1 MNRTFNEYLA
11 IVGWLMEH
19 QNKSVDEAIQLA
31 DIPLHHQDQ
40 VREYVRG
47 PVSIEPPAMLVENT
61 PLQRCERLGDQEP
74 QHYWN
79 ALRAY
84 LEGERRRSRNVVA
97 QIADTSQTLVCRL
110 PRPRESSRFQIR
122 GLVVGYIQ
130 SGKTAT
136 IASLIAR
143 AADQGYRLF
152 IVLAG
157 LYKDLRSQTQRRLD
171 QEITGFSDDRDDG
184 PFVVHDPNADRWI
197 RLTHSGLAGE
207 FEPGTLQMDVNPQTP
222 KLLVIKKIPRV
233 IERLSAWLRT
243 SPLPLQQLPTLVID
257 DEADQ
262 ASIDTNYGRQDD
274 AGDPIDPS
282 STNQCIRDLLELLPK
297 CVYVG
302 FTATPFAN
310 VLIDANLQDD
320 LYPRHFI
327 ASLPE
332 PEGYFGPRELFG
344 LGMTPS
350 ELTTDPQELPT
361 LDVIR
366 PISDEQLT
374 ALDELSMSGECP
386 EILSTALLTWLLS
399 CCARMER
406 GHDRADFSMLVHPSQ
421 STSAHQRYAE
431 ALRKEVAF
439 LQRATSASPKN
450 FPDLVQRAWEL
461 WEQDFIPV
469 TRAAAHDLPVRDF
482 ESVWRFAKTIAQD
495 IEVCVLN
502 YDSDDSLRYSNPR
515 ARRYAVVGGNR
526 LSRGLTLEGLSVSL
540 FTRTA
545 RTRTYDTLLQ
555 MGRWFGYRPRY
566 HDLTRI
572 FVEPSLASLFADLA
586 RVELELRSDLRKY
599 AQEPDPPTPAQLAPR
614 IRVHPAMAVTSRVKM
629 GAASVIRVSFENT
642 SQNTVNFPTDSRR
655 ALEDNLDAGRNFVR
669 RLGPPSISET
679 SEGMHLWKDVPA
691 GDVLAFLRSYKFGAG
706 ATAVNQET
714 LTRYISQQNERGELR
729 RWDLCIPH
737 GNPDLEPVQW
747 APMVASRSI
756 RRTPTSDTSIRTL
769 QSPTDQRRLR
779 ALAGRDG
786 LDSDLASL
794 MLYVIDHRESGA
806 PDRALFRSAGVNIL
820 GLVLLFPRSAS
831 GVTVPYLS
839 QHAQ

>member
-11 IVGWLMEH
+11 IVDWLMDR
-19 QNKSVDEAIQLA
+19 QRMSLDEALQQA
-31 DIPLHHQDQ
+31 VVPLHLQDQ

-47 PVSIEPPAMLVENT
+47 PVSIEPPTMLVEGT
-61 PLQRCERLGDQEP
+61 TLRLCERLGDQVP

-79 ALRAY
+79 AFRAY
-84 LEGERRRSRNVVA
+84 LEAERRWSRNV
-97 QIADTSQTLVCRL
+97 IGRLSETSQALVCRL
-110 PRPRESSRFQIR
+110 PRPRDGSWFQVR

-136 IASLIAR
+136 MASLIAR
-143 AADQGYRLF
+143 AADQGYRFF

-171 QEITGFSDDRDDG
+171 QEITGLSDDAEDG
-184 PFVVHDPNADRWI
+184 PFVVHDPGADRWI
-197 RLTHSGLAGE
+197 RLTHAGLEGDFDA
-207 FEPGTLQMDVNPQTP
+207 GTLQMDVNPQTP

-243 SPLPLQQLPTLVID
+243 SPLPPQQVPALVID

-282 STNQCIRDLLELLPK
+282 RTNACIRDLLQLLPK
-297 CVYVG
+297 CAYVG

-332 PEGYFGPRELFG
+332 PDGYFGPRELFG

-350 ELTTDPQELPT
+350 DLASEPSESPA

-366 PISDEQLT
+366 PISDDQLT
-374 ALDELSMSGECP
+374 ALDQLSAGGDCP
-386 EILSTALLTWLLS
+386 DVLSTSLLTWLLS
-399 CCARMER
+399 SCARMER
-406 GHDRADFSMLVHPSQ
+406 GHDRSDFSMLVHPSQ
-421 STSAHQRYAE
+421 STADHHRFAE
-431 ALRKEVAF
+431 ALRREIAF
-439 LQRATSASPKN
+439 LQRATALGPKS
-450 FPDLVQRAWEL
+450 FPDLVDRAREL
-461 WEQDFIPV
+461 WETDFLPV
-469 TRAAAHDLPVRDF
+469 TRSAAPDLPVRDF
-482 ESVWRFAKTIAQD
+482 ESVWRFARTVAQD
-495 IEVCVLN
+495 IDVRVLN
-502 YDSDDSLRYSNPR
+502 YGSDDILRYSNPPPK
-515 ARRYAVVGGNR
+515 RYAVVGGNR

-545 RTRTYDTLLQ
+545 STYDTLLQ
-555 MGRWFGYRPRY
+555 MGRWFGYRPGY

-572 FVEPSLASLFADLA
+572 FVEPRLAALFADLA

-599 AQEPDPPTPAQLAPR
+599 AQEPDPPTPAELAPK

-629 GAASVIRVSFENT
+629 GAGRPIRVSFENT
-642 SQNTVNFPTDSRR
+642 SQNTVNFPTDNRR
-655 ALEDNLDAGRNFVR
+655 ALENNLDAGRSLVR
-669 RLGPPSISET
+669 RLGPPSIVET
-679 SEGMHLWKDVPA
+679 PEGMYIWKDVA
-691 GDVLAFLRSYKFGAG
+691 ADEVLAFLRAYTFGAG

-714 LTRYISQQNERGELR
+714 LTAYVAQQNEKGELR
-729 RWDLCIPH
+729 RWDLCLPR
-737 GNPDLEPVQW
+737 GGTADLEPVQW
-747 APMVASRSI
+747 APGVGTRSI
-756 RRTPTSDTSIRTL
+756 RRTPTSVTSIRTL
-769 QSPTDQRRLR
+769 QSPPDQRRWK

-786 LDSDLASL
+786 LDPDLAGL

-806 PDRALFRSAGVNIL
+806 PDSVLFRSAGVNIL
-820 GLVLLFPRSAS
+820 GLVLLFPRSRS

-839 QHAQ
+839 QHSQ